1 MRPSLVLSAAG
12 LLATGC
18 ATTSLSQDYASIR
31 DTVSARAALAQF
43 EVPRLDAAD
52 DVPAEVDELLRHPL
66 TADAAVR
73 LAILNNREARAA
85 LAEVGVSRGQYVQ
98 AGLIPNPE
106 FELELR
112 EPGGDQQPVQMDVG
126 LELNLSAMI
135 LAPIRS
141 GVAEAQL
148 DAERWKAAGA
158 LLDLTWSTRVAF
170 YEVQALQQ
178 KLDLRLRAFASQ
190 QASYE
195 TALELSRVGNL
206 PAVTL
211 ANELAAV
218 ELSRVQV
225 AEAENALLDG
235 REALNRKLGLTG
247 SRINWKLAGPMER
260 PQDTLAGDGLEAKAL
275 TASLELSEIVSRA
288 EAASRKVGMAKTESW
303 LPHLSAGF
311 HGERDA
317 NLWELGGH
325 VTVGLP
331 VFDRAQGRQLSAQS
345 EYDGL
350 RARAQAQA
358 VQVRSAVRTTL
369 NRVESAGRRAK
380 HYAERLV
387 PARQQALEQTLL
399 QYNAMQVGVFE
410 VLAKQREVTEAAI
423 SQVDATLDAW
433 KARAALDLLL
443 AGRSTPLSLGA
454 IPTSSASTAQA
465 AGGH

>member
-1 MRPSLVLSAAG
+1 MMKPTILIA
-12 LLATGC
+12 LLAAGC
-18 ATTSLSQDYASIR
+18 ATTGLNEDLASIR
-31 DTVSARAALAQF
+31 RTVTARAAVAEFDL
-43 EVPRLDAAD
+43 PRLETPEA
-52 DVPAEVDELLRHPL
+52 VPEEVDRLLEQPL

-73 LAILNNREARAA
+73 LALINNREARAS
-85 LAEVGVSRGQYVQ
+85 LAEIGIARGQFMQ
-98 AGLIPNPE
+98 AGLVPNPE
-106 FELELR
+106 VEFELR
-112 EPGGDQQPVQMDVG
+112 DPGGDQQPIQIDIG
-126 LELNLSAMI
+126 LELNLTATF
-135 LAPIRS
+135 LAPLRA
-141 GVAEAQL
+141 GVASAAL

-158 LLDLTWSTRVAF
+158 LLDLTWSTRVAY
-170 YEVQALQQ
+170 YEAQALQQ

-206 PAVTL
+206 PALAL

-235 REALNRKLGLTG
+235 REALTRKLGLTG
-247 SRINWKLAGPMER
+247 SRTRWTFADQLPVPKEVP
-260 PQDTLAGDGLEAKAL
+260 TGDAVEAKAIE
-275 TASLELSEIVSRA
+275 ASLELAELFSRA
-288 EAASRKVGMAKTESW
+288 EAASRKVGMAKTEAW

-331 VFDRAQGRQLSAQS
+331 IFDRAQGRQLSARS

-350 RARAQAQA
+350 RARAEGQAL
-358 VQVRSAVRTTL
+358 QVRSAVRMTL
-369 NRVESAGRRAK
+369 NRVESAGRRAR

-387 PARQQALEQTLL
+387 PARQQQLEQTVL
-399 QYNAMQVGVFE
+399 QYNAMQVGVFQ
-410 VLAKQREVTEAAI
+410 VLSAQREVTEAAI

-433 KARAALDLLL
+433 KARAALELLL
-443 AGRSTPLSLGA
+443 AGRSTPLVLGA
-454 IPTSSASTAQA
+454 VPGSNSMAVDSS
-465 AGGH
+465 GGH

>member
-1 MRPSLVLSAAG
+1 MKPTIFLLLLV
-12 LLATGC
+12 TGC
-18 ATTSLSQDYASIR
+18 ATSGLNDDLASVR
-31 DTVSARAALAQF
+31 RTVTARASLAEF
-43 EVPRLDAAD
+43 DLPRLESPEA
-52 DVPAEVDELLRHPL
+52 VPEEVDRLLEQPL

-73 LAILNNREARAA
+73 LALINNREVRVA
-85 LAEVGVSRGQYVQ
+85 LAEIGIARGQFMQ
-98 AGLIPNPE
+98 AGLVPNPE
-106 FELELR
+106 VEFEMR
-112 EPGGDQQPVQMDVG
+112 APGGDQPTQIDIG
-126 LELNLSAMI
+126 LEFNLSATF
-135 LAPIRS
+135 LAPLRS
-141 GVAEAQL
+141 GVASATL

-158 LLDLTWSTRVAF
+158 LLDLTWSTRVAY
-170 YEVQALQQ
+170 YEAQALQQ

-206 PAVTL
+206 PALAL

-235 REALNRKLGLTG
+235 REALIRKLGLSG
-247 SRINWKLAGPMER
+247 SRTRWTFADQLPVPKEVP
-260 PQDTLAGDGLEAKAL
+260 TGDAVEAKAIE
-275 TASLELSEIVSRA
+275 ASLELSELFSRA
-288 EAASRKVGMAKTESW
+288 EAASRRVGMAKTEAW

-331 VFDRAQGRQLSAQS
+331 IFDRAQGRQLSARS

-350 RARAQAQA
+350 RARAEGQAL
-358 VQVRSAVRTTL
+358 QVRYAVRTTL
-369 NRVESAGRRAK
+369 NRVESAGRRAR

-387 PARQQALEQTLL
+387 PARQQQLQQTLL
-399 QYNAMQVGVFE
+399 QYNAMQVGVFQ
-410 VLAKQREVTEAAI
+410 VLAAQREVTEAAI

-433 KARAALDLLL
+433 KARASLDLLL
-443 AGRSTPLSLGA
+443 AGRSTPLVLGA
-454 IPTSSASTAQA
+454 VPGSSSMAVESS
-465 AGGH
+465 GGH